1 MPPQNQLAI
10 PARDGT
16 FMGMARRRKP
26 DSLTAALLNDTRH
39 LIETSQRLVELS
51 LHEAAEAR
59 ALAAKSEKIV
69 LASQKRL
76 KRLRDPIALAKLIG
90 DIAPGQMEDKVENKR
105 DQAAVAMGRRAA
117 RREPAS

>member
-16 FMGMARRRKP
+16 FMGVARRRKP

-51 LHEAAEAR
+51 LNEAAEAR